1 MIITHVVIP
10 FEVEE
15 KLIWKH
21 HVQAYEVY
29 ELFDNHPLI
38 RFREKG
44 KVRGEHVYTA
54 RGQTNAG
61 RYIAAFFIYKP
72 SSHTA
77 LVISARDM
85 NSTER
90 RNYAKKK

>member
-1 MIITHVVIP
+1 
-10 FEVEE
+10 
-15 KLIWKH
+15 L
-21 HVQAYEVY
+21 
-29 ELFDNHPLI
+29 NRPLI

-61 RYIAAFFIYKP
+61 RYLVAFFIYKP
-72 SSHTA
+72 PTHTA

-90 RNYAKKK
+90 RSYGKK

>member
-1 MIITHVVIP
+1 MLITHIVIP
-10 FEVEE
+10 FDVEQ

-21 HVQAYEVY
+21 NLQAYEVY
-29 ELFDNHPLI
+29 ELFGNEPRI

-44 KVRGEHVYTA
+44 KVRGEDVYTA

-61 RYIAAFFIYKP
+61 RYLAVFFIYKP

-90 RNYAKKK
+90 RSYGKK